1 MNIEA
6 AKQLIKK
13 YTAGHAAFISQ
24 AMTAKRYYLVNNDIL
39 YAASKQRQEVNMGE
53 SAMENPLRK
62 ADNRIP
68 FSFYQLLVNQ
78 KASYMFTAP
87 PLFDVKDDRAN
98 EQIQEDLGDAYKKKC
113 MELCVNACN
122 AGIGWVHYWQGQDT
136 EFHWGVV
143 PSEEVIPV
151 WSTDLDHSLVACLRA
166 YQDIDD
172 DGKTWD
178 LYEIWDDKQCQTFRK
193 RSDEGLDSLVPWAR
207 FASGMLLIDMPETD
221 SNVYNHKFGRV
232 PFIPFQNNSSA
243 ASDLDQVK
251 KLIDCYDRVFS
262 GFLNDL
268 EDIQEVIFVL
278 TNYGGE
284 DLGQFLKELK
294 YYKAISLE
302 DGGTGSGGNVSTLT
316 INIPVEARDKML
328 DITRKAIFSMGQGV
342 DPEQQGVDKTSG
354 EAMKFLYALL
364 ELKAGLTETEFSL
377 SFNELIRAIL
387 RFHGMEQLGKAR
399 TGIIQTWTRTAVR
412 NDAELVDMCAKSEGI
427 VSRKTLLKNHPF
439 VEDVS
444 DEEKELLAEE
454 QAQAA
459 RMDPYSDL
467 KDGGGDEN
475 A

>member
-1 MNIEA
+1 M
-6 AKQLIKK
+6 
-13 YTAGHAAFISQ
+13 
-24 AMTAKRYYLVNNDIL
+24 
-39 YAASKQRQEVNMGE
+39 
-53 SAMENPLRK
+53 
-62 ADNRIP
+62 
-68 FSFYQLLVNQ
+68 
-78 KASYMFTAP
+78 
-87 PLFDVKDDRAN
+87 
-98 EQIQEDLGDAYKKKC
+98 
-113 MELCVNACN
+113 NACN
-122 AGIGWVHYWQGQDT
+122 AGIGWVHYWQGQDN

-166 YQDIDD
+166 YHDIDD
-172 DGKTWD
+172 DGKSWD
-178 LYEIWDDKQCQTFRK
+178 LYESLDDNQCQTFRK
-193 RSDEGLDSLVPWAR
+193 RSDEGLDNLVPWAR

-342 DPEQQGVDKTSG
+342 DPEQQGMDKTSG
-354 EAMKFLYALL
+354 EAMKF
-364 ELKAGLTETEFSL
+364 
-377 SFNELIRAIL
+377 
-387 RFHGMEQLGKAR
+387 
-399 TGIIQTWTRTAVR
+399 
-412 NDAELVDMCAKSEGI
+412 
-427 VSRKTLLKNHPF
+427 
-439 VEDVS
+439 
-444 DEEKELLAEE
+444 
-454 QAQAA
+454 
-459 RMDPYSDL
+459 
-467 KDGGGDEN
+467 
-475 A
+475 

>member
-178 LYEIWDDKQCQTFRK
+178 L
-193 RSDEGLDSLVPWAR
+193 
-207 FASGMLLIDMPETD
+207 
-221 SNVYNHKFGRV
+221 
-232 PFIPFQNNSSA
+232 
-243 ASDLDQVK
+243 
-251 KLIDCYDRVFS
+251 
-262 GFLNDL
+262 
-268 EDIQEVIFVL
+268 
-278 TNYGGE
+278 
-284 DLGQFLKELK
+284 
-294 YYKAISLE
+294 
-302 DGGTGSGGNVSTLT
+302 
-316 INIPVEARDKML
+316 
-328 DITRKAIFSMGQGV
+328 
-342 DPEQQGVDKTSG
+342 
-354 EAMKFLYALL
+354 
-364 ELKAGLTETEFSL
+364 
-377 SFNELIRAIL
+377 
-387 RFHGMEQLGKAR
+387 
-399 TGIIQTWTRTAVR
+399 
-412 NDAELVDMCAKSEGI
+412 
-427 VSRKTLLKNHPF
+427 
-439 VEDVS
+439 
-444 DEEKELLAEE
+444 
-454 QAQAA
+454 
-459 RMDPYSDL
+459 
-467 KDGGGDEN
+467 
-475 A
+475 